1 MSPPSAIH
9 FAKLPDKKDPF
20 SHGNISTVSMID
32 NQLSGVVDLDKDII
46 HEAIKRAVFES
57 SRI

>member
-1 MSPPSAIH
+1 MDY
-9 FAKLPDKKDPF
+9 AKLPDKNDPY
-20 SHGNISTVSMID
+20 SYGNISTVSMMD